1 MPSEAEAPP
10 KVQFSNS
17 MLEFTRRAPPRLAL
31 LPPLPVKLTPLME
44 MSPDA
49 EQLMAPPFQALLPEK
64 VPPEMVILAE
74 L

>member
-17 MLEFTRRAPPRLAL
+17 MLEFTRMAPPRLAL
-31 LPPLPVKLTPLME
+31 LPPLAVKLVPLME
-44 MSPDA
+44 TSPEE
-49 EQLMAPPFQALLPEK
+49 EQLTAPPFQALLPENEH
-64 VPPEMVILAE
+64 PEMVMLAE